1 MPLNRGMSLVMG
13 AALVAS
19 PLLAEGDVPPGTVF
33 VCDEGSA
40 TSPYI
45 QVVIPTRS
53 DGSATLMLESEALEM
68 APVPVGSGFGYD
80 IVLPAGH
87 FLVRGK
93 GTEVMLFVDDQAPKL
108 CVLQAGYQPPETSSQ
123 ILAASLGGNV
133 RTGPGIDFARSDSL
147 LYGEAILIVAATG
160 IIFDGYEWFEIEYSE
175 GLRGFHWGGIMCT
188 MTDGEVGLYSLC
200 PADIQ

>member
-1 MPLNRGMSLVMG
+1 MTPIRRLLLTVCT
-13 AALVAS
+13 ALLAGPVA
-19 PLLAEGDVPPGTVF
+19 AEGDVPPGTVF

-45 QVVIPTRS
+45 QVVIPTRP
-53 DGSATLMLESEALEM
+53 DGTATLMLDSEALEL

-93 GTEVMLFVDDQAPKL
+93 GVEVMLFVDDQDAKPCVRQAEFEAPD
-108 CVLQAGYQPPETSSQ
+108 AATE
-123 ILAASLGGNV
+123 IRAASLGGNV
-133 RTGPGIDFARSDSL
+133 RSGPGTDFPRAGGL
-147 LYGEAILIVAATG
+147 AYGTPLSILTATG
-160 IIFDGYEWFEIEYSE
+160 VIFDGYEWFEIEYA
-175 GLRGFHWGGIMCT
+175 GGHRGFHWGGIMCSFSADLPGVFST
-188 MTDGEVGLYSLC
+188 C